1 MHVISWNV
9 AGLKQTVKRIHDN
22 YGPEHASNGKK
33 MPASAA
39 LHEYMKRHDVD
50 IFCLQEA
57 KIPIQ
62 QLSSRSEP
70 LSSSTVEGYESFWS
84 CCTDKKKLGFNGVVT
99 YAKKGTVRRADAF
112 ALGASELDDQGRCVM
127 TDHGTFVIFNVYV
140 PASGGNSLTYKMKFL
155 HALRR
160 AMKKERQIKP
170 VILVGDLNISHTKL
184 DRYWSDRVIQVDEI
198 LEQIRGHGDGPDVPL
213 WKRDVAKSWEKIET
227 VLATKEIIETQTT
240 NSRTGAKYDK
250 FRLCVSVDGVRVYLG
265 GHESSKECCEYFYQF
280 DEWHYECPETGD
292 LKPASIKN
300 EVSIV
305 VLSELMNKIAGI
317 EWNETLQRQIADD
330 QEGIAR
336 ISPTRQW
343 LECIIQQDEMVDVFR
358 HFYPTAKDRF
368 TCWNQYTNRRY
379 VNEGCRIDYTLVD
392 KSLLPMV
399 RKGQVES
406 LRTGG
411 SKHDP
416 LGEEAAICAA
426 TANGEFEPVSFEGN
440 GIMEATQTALDTQ
453 FGLKHSGMIYTP
465 PSFSDHIGVSLL
477 MDAAFCPRD
486 LILDEKDRATRKAQ
500 PHKAQ
505 TTIASFFSGDGYVPL
520 ESNDA
525 TTQKKRMALSTVEVQ
540 KRSSSFVA
548 SRRCSE
554 KPEAI
559 PVTTNLVAKRVKRS
573 CSVVQPT
580 SKPGSIPH
588 FFRK

>member
-1 MHVISWNV
+1 MHIISWNV
-9 AGLKQTVKRIHDN
+9 AGWKQTVKRIHDN
-22 YGPEHASNGKK
+22 YCPEHASNSKN

-39 LHEYMKRHDVD
+39 LYEYMKRHDVD
-50 IFCLQEA
+50 VFCLQEA

-70 LSSSTVEGYESFWS
+70 LACSSVEGYESFWS
-84 CCTDKKKLGFNGVVT
+84 CCTDKRKLGFNGVVT

-112 ALGASELDDQGRCVM
+112 ALGASDLDDQGRCVM

-155 HALRR
+155 HALQR
-160 AMKKERQIKP
+160 AMKKERQMKP

-184 DRYWSDRVIQVDEI
+184 DRYWSDRVIQVDEV
-198 LEQIRGHGDGPDVPL
+198 LEQVGAQDDGPEVQL
-213 WKRDVAKSWEKIET
+213 WKRELAKSWEKIKAA
-227 VLATKEIIETQTT
+227 LATKEIIETQTT
-240 NSRTGAKYDK
+240 NSRTRAKYDK
-250 FRLCVSVDGVRVYLG
+250 FRLCVTVDGNRVYLG
-265 GHESSKECCEYFYQF
+265 GHESSKECCEYFYNF

-292 LKPASIKN
+292 LKSASIKN
-300 EVSIV
+300 EVSIK
-305 VLSELMNKIAGI
+305 VLSELMIKIAGI
-317 EWNETLQRQIADD
+317 EWNETLQRQIAND

-343 LECIIQQDEMVDVFR
+343 LEKIIQQDEMVDVFR

-368 TCWNQYTNRRY
+368 TCWNQHTNRRY

-392 KSLLPMV
+392 NCLLPIV
-399 RKGQVES
+399 CKGQVDS

-411 SKHDP
+411 SMHDP

-440 GIMEATQTALDTQ
+440 GIIEATQAALDTQ
-453 FGLKHSGMIYTP
+453 FGLQHSGMIYTP

-477 MDAAFCPRD
+477 MEASFCPRD
-486 LILDEKDRATRKAQ
+486 LQLDEKDRATRKAQ

-505 TTIASFFSGDGYVPL
+505 TTISSFFSGDRLVQLNPNIAPTENGWVAITTL
-520 ESNDA
+520 ED
-525 TTQKKRMALSTVEVQ
+525 Q
-540 KRSSSFVA
+540 KRPPTCVA
-548 SRRCSE
+548 SRRHPE
-554 KPEAI
+554 KP
-559 PVTTNLVAKRVKRS
+559 VTNFEAKRIKRS
-573 CSVVQPT
+573 GSNDRPT
-580 SKPGSIPH
+580 SKPGSIHH